1 MDSNEQIFK
10 INGKNYK
17 CRFMYG
23 YNDHYYGVVYDDSNG
38 RFLGEIVDIRK
49 GDCDTQQRVVE
60 FVNQAV
66 MR

>member
-23 YNDHYYGVVYDDSNG
+23 YNDHYYCVVYDNSNG

-49 GDCDTQQRVVE
+49 GDSDVKERVSEVI
-60 FVNQAV
+60 NQTV